1 MQLLKF
7 ERAPEDDNNTYVIK
21 MLKAALE
28 EAKKGEITLAILIT
42 ANDDYEVSADIVVD
56 SPLEVAGLLST
67 ALNNL

>member
-21 MLKAALE
+21 MLEAALE
-28 EAKKGEITLAILIT
+28 EAKKGEITLAVLIT

>member
-7 ERAPEDDNNTYVIK
+7 ERAPEDDNNTYIIK
-21 MLKAALE
+21 MLEAALE
-28 EAKKGEITLAILIT
+28 EAKKGEITLAVLIT

>member
-21 MLKAALE
+21 MLEAALE
-28 EAKKGEITLAILIT
+28 EAKKGEITLAVLIT
-42 ANDDYEVSADIVVD
+42 ANDNYEVSADIVVD

>member
-21 MLKAALE
+21 MLEAALE
-28 EAKKGEITLAILIT
+28 EAKKGEITLAVLIT
-42 ANDDYEVSADIVVD
+42 ANDDYEVSVDIVVD

>member
-21 MLKAALE
+21 MLEAALE
-28 EAKKGEITLAILIT
+28 EAKKGEITLAVLIT
-42 ANDDYEVSADIVVD
+42 ANDDYEVSANIVVD

>member
-21 MLKAALE
+21 MLEAALE
-28 EAKKGEITLAILIT
+28 EAKKGEITLAVLIT
-42 ANDDYEVSADIVVD
+42 ANDNYEVSVDIVVD